1 MPLDLQAAEIEVLF
15 LRAVLPRE
23 IDVPR
28 EPIRIAARPEF
39 GRPADEPRELSFADA
54 IEYLVAQP
62 KPQRCR
68 ARLSRGRLSISVGA
82 PSAEQLQF
90 HNWALALP
98 SVRPWQGVNASLDDP
113 VLVKSGKETVTA
125 PFQAFDRWQRDYVR
139 SGSTMIGGPQTVEGA
154 GPAEPRWEL
163 LVGQTAPI
171 GESYTLHEDESVLC
185 DRCRQQLAVAA
196 LRDRTMTPF
205 ITSLLC
211 EDCLRAETGREFA
224 RAMGVDKKLS
234 DEESHQ
240 LLDNMLKSMREDLNG
255 PRSAGDPEA

>member
-1 MPLDLQAAEIEVLF
+1 MLLDSQAAEIEVLF

-28 EPIRIAARPEF
+28 EPICVAARPIF
-39 GRPADEPRELSFADA
+39 TRAADEPRELSFAEA

-82 PSAEQLQF
+82 PTAEQLQF

-98 SVRPWQGVNASLDDP
+98 SVKPYQRVNASMDDP
-113 VLVKSGKETVTA
+113 VLVKSGNETVTVT
-125 PFQAFDRWQRDYVR
+125 FQAFDRWQRDYVR

-163 LVGQTAPI
+163 LIGQTGPI
-171 GESYTLHEDESVLC
+171 GESYALHEDESVLC

-196 LRDRTMTPF
+196 FRDRTTTPF
-205 ITSLLC
+205 TTSLLC

-224 RAMGVDKKLS
+224 RAMGVDTKLS
-234 DEESHQ
+234 DKESHQ
-240 LLDNMLKSMREDLNG
+240 LLDNMLKSMREDMNG
-255 PRSAGDPEA
+255 LQSAGDSEK